1 MQLFT
6 KVCVG
11 WGLAGVEKTWCLAIH
26 NLGASMVTWND
37 FQKIN
42 NIKHYAKQGEKLKKD
57 WAGRE
62 KGGWGKG
69 GYCIGEKT
77 KCIVNGGIIK

>member
-1 MQLFT
+1 MSDFHPYIII
-6 KVCVG
+6 VFWWSPV
-11 WGLAGVEKTWCLAIH
+11 W
-26 NLGASMVTWND
+26 SVT
-37 FQKIN
+37 
-42 NIKHYAKQGEKLKKD
+42 KQGEKLKKD